1 MLYSG
6 HYFHYFS
13 FKGVWIY
20 ILDPDSS
27 SYLTLILG
35 ILFLSLFFSGF
46 ISAYEAAL
54 ANLSHLRLKKRV
66 EADDARS
73 VYLLNLL
80 EHPHRTLL
88 TLMIGDWLAD
98 VTVLLCAGW
107 LVFQYTDSLWALS
120 AAILFLTPVLLIL
133 GEVIPK
139 AIAVQF
145 EERFVYAWLPLLKML
160 FFVFSLPVSLMT
172 VLTRPF
178 LDLLGARLGQIVPD
192 FTEEEILQ
200 MVNMG
205 GHTGLLDKQET
216 QLVQHALTFDDTPAS
231 SVLTPRVDMICVD
244 ELQTVDEALDIMAG
258 EEGYSRLPVYRD
270 NLDNIVGMVYIKDL
284 LRLKQQ
290 NAEVGSH
297 PVSSH
302 LRKVHHVHEYQS
314 IDVVLREMQSRRMPM
329 FIVTDEYGGTVGLIT
344 MEDLLEQIVGEI
356 HDEFDHDEVSP
367 IKSIDHFTLLVDA
380 RVSVS
385 DINEAL
391 DLDLPNGQS
400 VAGLV
405 FSTLGEAPKQG
416 EILRI
421 EGAELC
427 VEAIDGI
434 RILQVRVHKLTP
446 EELQLERNRSL
457 SSPAA

>member
-1 MLYSG
+1 M
-6 HYFHYFS
+6 
-13 FKGVWIY
+13 
-20 ILDPDSS
+20 DPDSS

-54 ANLSHLRLKKRV
+54 ANLSRLRLQKRA
-66 EADDARS
+66 EDGDARS
-73 VYLLNLL
+73 VYLLSLL
-80 EHPHRTLL
+80 NRPHRTLL
-88 TLMIGDWLAD
+88 TLMISDWLAD
-98 VTVLLCAGW
+98 VTVLVLSAW
-107 LVFQYTDSLWALS
+107 LIFQYTDSLWALP
-120 AAILFLTPVLLIL
+120 AAALLLTPILLIL

-139 AIAVQF
+139 AIAAQF
-145 EERFVYAWLPLLKML
+145 EDRFVYAWLPLLKL
-160 FFVFSLPVSLMT
+160 LLAVFSLPVSLMA
-172 VLTRPF
+172 LITRPF
-178 LDLLGARLGQIVPD
+178 LDLLGARLGQVVPD

-205 GHTGLLDKQET
+205 GNTGLLDKQET
-216 QLVQHALTFDDTPAS
+216 ELVQHALSFDDTPAS
-231 SVLTPRVDMICVD
+231 AVLTPRVDMVCIEESD
-244 ELQTVDEALDIMAG
+244 TVNEALDIMAG

-314 IDVVLREMQSRRMPM
+314 IDVVLREMQTRRMPL

-367 IKSIDHFTLLVDA
+367 IETIDAHTLLVDA

-405 FSTLGEAPKQG
+405 FSTLGEAPRQG
-416 EILRI
+416 EVLRI

-427 VEAIDGI
+427 VEAIEGI
-434 RILQVRVHKLTP
+434 RIVQVRVHKLTP
-446 EELQLERNRSL
+446 EELQQERSKAVAEGRNRSDNDSTVARRF